1 MGSNLETWK
10 ALERIRKDGRC
21 RSIGVSNFAPKHLNE
36 LLIKGNDRPVVNQIE
51 LSPFLQQESISSF
64 CHKENIHLTGYCPL
78 ARGRRLDDP
87 KLCLV
92 AEQTKKTVAQV
103 MIRWALQ
110 RGQSVIPK
118 SVRPERIQENANV
131 FEFNLNDEQ
140 MKQYL
145 SLFEKYFLKSF
156 TSRLTDY
163 SDPKIDVLS
172 TEVLNPK
179 YTIVKSVLLATDK
192 KPAVN
197 IEWRVYTKNPDKPL
211 IRDLIIEGLS
221 LARTQKEEFASVI
234 ETNNGDVTK
243 LFITLKEFA
252 AK

>member
-1 MGSNLETWK
+1 MKKKFFIIIFLIFSLSQKSYGYSSDPKQFISEIVEEAKKILVATNSKEFKTKKLSEM
-10 ALERIRKDGRC
+10 ALNTVD
-21 RSIGVSNFAPKHLNE
+21 
-36 LLIKGNDRPVVNQIE
+36 IKGVAYYSLGKYR
-51 LSPFLQQESISSF
+51 
-64 CHKENIHLTGYCPL
+64 KE
-78 ARGRRLDDP
+78 
-87 KLCLV
+87 
-92 AEQTKKTVAQV
+92 
-103 MIRWALQ
+103 M
-110 RGQSVIPK
+110 
-118 SVRPERIQENANV
+118 
-131 FEFNLNDEQ
+131 NDEQ
-140 MKQYL
+140 LNEYL

-156 TSRLTDY
+156 TSRLADY

-172 TEVLNPK
+172 IEVLNPK
-179 YTIVKSVLLATDK
+179 YTIVKSILIATDK